1 MNVRC
6 CRRVMSQFLTA
17 LPQGNLVW
25 YTLIHTHMHTHT
37 LMSESLKS
45 LIACGDDVTHISTH
59 SPFQFFFFSPSDS
72 IYHIICFIL
81 LPSPLPICPLSF
93 PLYLL
98 SLQFLPCSLLLCPV
112 FLRWSQHPCVYLSSA
127 FLLIFRFLSSTN
139 SRSNSCPCHHLTFIL
154 LCLFILENDTVYH
167 VFSFKVQ
174 PFPLYHLF
182 HLLPFAVVVL
192 LSAPACAYSSFSV
205 ILSVR

>member
-1 MNVRC
+1 
-6 CRRVMSQFLTA
+6 
-17 LPQGNLVW
+17 
-25 YTLIHTHMHTHT
+25 
-37 LMSESLKS
+37 MSESLKS

-112 FLRWSQHPCVYLSSA
+112 FLPWSQHPCVYLSSA
-127 FLLIFRFLSSTN
+127 FLLIFRFLF
-139 SRSNSCPCHHLTFIL
+139 CPPLIL
-154 LCLFILENDTVYH
+154 DQTLVPVITSLLFFFVCLFILENDTVY
-167 VFSFKVQ
+167 
-174 PFPLYHLF
+174 PFCRSGSSQCSSVCHL
-182 HLLPFAVVVL
+182 
-192 LSAPACAYSSFSV
+192 
-205 ILSVR
+205 